1 MHDIPKHHLIVNAL
15 IIITAV
21 FSSNP
26 METRA
31 QTVDLS
37 GEWTLEVSTSQGT
50 FRPSWTIVQNGQDLN
65 VSYSSDV
72 LGSGNFTGKL
82 DGISVFFSF
91 EAYLQGQSVPL
102 VYQGTVD
109 TDGKMTGEMD
119 LAGGMVTGTFTATR
133 SDG

>member
-1 MHDIPKHHLIVNAL
+1 
-15 IIITAV
+15 
-21 FSSNP
+21 
-26 METRA
+26 
-31 QTVDLS
+31 
-37 GEWTLEVSTSQGT
+37 
-50 FRPSWTIVQNGQDLN
+50 
-65 VSYSSDV
+65 
-72 LGSGNFTGKL
+72 L